1 MMKTKSTKR
10 ALLSSVLALVLC
22 VSMLVGTTFA
32 WFTDSVTSGNNK
44 IVAGNLDVVLQYKT
58 DWADEWATVDENTKI
73 FKEGAL
79 YEPGYTEVVYLR
91 VSNAGSLALKY
102 NLMVNIASEK
112 ASTNVN
118 GKEFKLSD
126 YLQIGTYCQDEYS
139 SGFNY
144 ADILMPTMFGTREA
158 ALSNVTLAKLS
169 TADSIVASNAPV
181 LAGEQTAQVMAI
193 VLTMPETVGNE
204 ANYDAAVAAAP
215 EINLGINLIATQY
228 TDEEDSF
235 GSDYDK
241 DAQPVVVRAAG
252 ELAAALTSDKEI
264 ISVVL
269 ANDIDVPMGSLGTQT
284 PGSGEYKLG
293 GENTKAIDINLNG
306 KLLNITTT
314 YWSAI
319 GAKNANATITIK
331 NGSMTSSQPTGTWN
345 SYDLTFANCNYAF
358 ENVVFEKAVALSNE
372 GKAVNMK
379 NVTINETHDY
389 YALWITAEGQN
400 VSIDGLTVNSL
411 GRGIKIDE
419 QYVSA
424 PEKVTLS
431 ISNATFNT
439 NKKAAIMVKSAAGA
453 DIALSDVNIAGVAAD
468 PFNAV
473 WVDEDASSYA
483 GLVTV
488 NGGTK
493 IVEGS
498 AEAPKANSVAAGTTV
513 TMNSVIT
520 AGDQTVINNEG
531 TIDLSGKPNLNGGDV
546 VVNGGTVVTTSANYT
561 GLQHAGEVTYNN
573 VTFDGSTFLYGE
585 KVVFNN
591 CTFNL
596 TTNYVWT
603 YGAKEVEFNNCTFN
617 TNGKAVLIYTEDTA
631 FSGVVTINGC
641 TFNATAPAYASAV
654 PSQSCAAV
662 EIDSSLIN
670 GSYTVNFIGENVVDA
685 DFSGLVRVKKG
696 SEKNNV
702 TINGATPVTLP

>member
-1 MMKTKSTKR
+1 MTKTKTLKR
-10 ALLSSVLALVLC
+10 AMLMSLFALIIC
-22 VSMLVGTTFA
+22 VSMFVGSTFA
-32 WFTDSVTSGNNK
+32 WFTDSVTSVGNIIK
-44 IVAGNLDVVLQYKT
+44 SGTLDVTMEWADGKT
-58 DWADEWATVDENTKI
+58 DPTNTTWTDASTDAI
-73 FKEGAL
+73 FNSEL
-79 YEPGYTEVVYLR
+79 WEPGYVEVR
-91 VSNAGSLALKY
+91 HIKIANAGTLALKY
-102 NLMVNIASEK
+102 QLNILANGAVSELADVIDVYYVDPAVK
-112 ASTNVN
+112 VENRDALANVE
-118 GKEFKLSD
+118 K
-126 YLQIGTYCQDEYS
+126 IGT
-139 SGFNY
+139 
-144 ADILMPTMFGTREA
+144 
-158 ALSNVTLAKLS
+158 LSEVLAKVS
-169 TADSIVASNAPV
+169 T
-181 LAGEQTAQVMAI
+181 T
-193 VLTMPETVGNE
+193 
-204 ANYDAAVAAAP
+204 
-215 EINLGINLIATQY
+215 
-228 TDEEDSF
+228 
-235 GSDYDK
+235 
-241 DAQPVVVRAAG
+241 AAG
-252 ELAAALTSDKEI
+252 ELKAGENHTITLALKMQETAGNEYQDKSIGSDFSVQLLATQLTYESDSFDNQYDVDAKPVVVYTAEDLADALTSEDEL
-264 ISVVL
+264 ISVIL
-269 ANDIDVPMGSLGTQT
+269 GADVDLPISSLGAQT

-411 GRGIKIDE
+411 GRGIKIDK

-424 PEKVTLS
+424 PAKVTLS

-439 NKKAAIMVKSAAGA
+439 TKKAAIVVKSEAGA
-453 DIALSDVNIAGVAAD
+453 NIALSNVNIAAVAAD

-498 AEAPKANSVAAGTTV
+498 AEAPKANSVAADTTV
-513 TMNSVIT
+513 LMKNVIT
-520 AGDQTVINNEG
+520 SGGQTVIDNKG
-531 TIDLSGKPNLNGGDV
+531 TINLSDAPSLNGGDV
-546 VVNGGTVVTTSANYT
+546 VINGGTVVTTSKNYT

-573 VTFDGSTFLYGE
+573 VTFNGSTFLYGD

-617 TNGKAVLIYTEDTA
+617 TNGKAILVYKEDGV

-641 TFNATAPAYASAV
+641 EFNATASAFAGGI
-654 PSQSCAAV
+654 PSQPCAAV
-662 EIDSSLIN
+662 EIDSSLITGN
-670 GSYTVNFIGENVVDA
+670 YTVNFTGENVVDE

-702 TINGATPVTLP
+702 TINGATPVTLS

>member
-1 MMKTKSTKR
+1 MTKTKSTKR
-10 ALLSSVLALVLC
+10 ALLSSVLALLLC

-58 DWADEWATVDENTKI
+58 DWDDEWATVDENTKI

-126 YLQIGTYCQDEYS
+126 YLQIGTCCQDEYS

-204 ANYDAAVAAAP
+204 ANYKSGAAAP

-293 GENTKAIDINLNG
+293 GANTKDIIIDLGGN
-306 KLLNITTT
+306 KLNISTT
-314 YWSAI
+314 YMSAI
-319 GAKNANATITIK
+319 GAKNDDATITIK
-331 NGSMTSSQPTGTWN
+331 NGTMSSSGNKASTWN
-345 SYDLTFANCNYAF
+345 INDLIFANCNYVI
-358 ENVVFEKAVALSNE
+358 ENVTFNKEVALENT
-372 GKAVNMK
+372 GKNATFK
-379 NVTINETHDY
+379 NVTINGTGDY
-389 YALWITAEGQN
+389 YALWISARGQD
-400 VSIDGLTVNSL
+400 VEIDGLTINTV

-439 NKKAAIMVKSAAGA
+439 NKKAAIIVKSAAGA

>member
-1 MMKTKSTKR
+1 MTKSKSTKR
-10 ALLSSVLALVLC
+10 ALLLSALSLLMC
-22 VSMLVGTTFA
+22 VSMLIGSTFA
-32 WFTDSVTSGNNK
+32 WFTDEVTS
-44 IVAGNLDVVLQYKT
+44 AGNIIQSGTLDVDLVDANGNSMEGKVIEFKT
-58 DWADEWATVDENTKI
+58 ADGRAQSEILW
-73 FKEGAL
+73 
-79 YEPGYTEVVYLR
+79 EPGCTYETNPVYVV
-91 VSNAGSLALKY
+91 NKGNLALKY
-102 NLMVNIASEK
+102 NIVINGIEGDAKLLEAIEWTITVGNV
-112 ASTNVN
+112 ST
-118 GKEFKLSD
+118 
-126 YLQIGTYCQDEYS
+126 
-139 SGFNY
+139 
-144 ADILMPTMFGTREA
+144 EA
-158 ALSNVTLAKLS
+158 ANLNGEL
-169 TADSIVASNAPV
+169 
-181 LAGEQTAQVMAI
+181 LAGEKTEAI
-193 VLTMPETVGNE
+193 VLSGHMKEEAGNE
-204 ANYDAAVAAAP
+204 YQDLTVEGISIAVFATQLPYESDSFDNQYDA
-215 EINLGINLIATQY
+215 
-228 TDEEDSF
+228 
-235 GSDYDK
+235 
-241 DAQPVVVRAAG
+241 DAKPVVVYTA
-252 ELAAALTSDKEI
+252 EDLAAALTSEDEL
-264 ISVVL
+264 ISVIL
-269 ANDIDVPMGSLGTQT
+269 GADVDLPISSLGAQT

-424 PEKVTLS
+424 PAKVTLS

-439 NKKAAIMVKSAAGA
+439 TKKAAIVVKSEAGA
-453 DIALSDVNIAGVAAD
+453 NIALSNVNIAAVAAD

-498 AEAPKANSVAAGTTV
+498 AEAPKANSVAADTTV
-513 TMNSVIT
+513 LMKNVIT
-520 AGDQTVINNEG
+520 SGGQTVIDNKG
-531 TIDLSGKPNLNGGDV
+531 TINLSDAPSLNGGDV
-546 VVNGGTVVTTSANYT
+546 VVNGGTITTTSANYT

-573 VTFDGSTFLYGE
+573 VTFNGSTFLYGD

-617 TNGKAVLIYTEDTA
+617 SNGKAVLIYTEDGA
-631 FSGVVTINGC
+631 FSGEVTINSC
-641 TFNATAPAYASAV
+641 TFNATASAFASAV
-654 PSQSCAAV
+654 AGQPCAAV
-662 EIDSSLIN
+662 EIDSSLIT
-670 GSYTVNFIGENVVDA
+670 SYTVNFIGENVVDE

>member
-1 MMKTKSTKR
+1 MTKTKSTKR
-10 ALLSSVLALVLC
+10 ALLASGMALILC
-22 VSMLVGTTFA
+22 VSMLVGSTFA
-32 WFTDSVTSGNNK
+32 WFTDSVSTAGNTIQSGKLQVDLVDKNGVSLENKVLAFEDKDGNNLWEPGCTYNTQEFFVK
-44 IVAGNLDVVLQYKT
+44 NNGNLALQYQIAINGITGNAKLLE
-58 DWADEWATVDENTKI
+58 AIEWTITVDGVKTTIAN
-73 FKEGAL
+73 
-79 YEPGYTEVVYLR
+79 
-91 VSNAGSLALKY
+91 LK
-102 NLMVNIASEK
+102 
-112 ASTNVN
+112 
-118 GKEFKLSD
+118 
-126 YLQIGTYCQDEYS
+126 GT
-139 SGFNY
+139 
-144 ADILMPTMFGTREA
+144 LLEA
-158 ALSNVTLAKLS
+158 NETSK
-169 TADSIVASNAPV
+169 
-181 LAGEQTAQVMAI
+181 AI
-193 VLTMPETVGNE
+193 VLSGHMKEEAGNE
-204 ANYDAAVAAAP
+204 YQ
-215 EINLGINLIATQY
+215 NLTVEGISISVFATQF
-228 TDEEDSF
+228 TKEEDSF
-235 GSDYDK
+235 GPDYDA
-241 DAQPVVVRAAG
+241 DAKPVVVYTAE
-252 ELAAALTSDKEI
+252 ELATALTSEDELISI
-264 ISVVL
+264 IL
-269 ANDIDVPMGSLGTQT
+269 GTDINLPITSLGAQT

-293 GENTKAIDINLNG
+293 GENTKTIDINLNG
-306 KLLNITTT
+306 SLLNITTT
-314 YWSAI
+314 YWSGI
-319 GAKNANATITIK
+319 GAKNADATITIK
-331 NGSMTSSQPTGTWN
+331 NGSMTSSQATGTWN
-345 SYDLTFANCNYAF
+345 SYDLTFANCNYVF

-372 GKAVNMK
+372 GKSATLK

-400 VSIDGLTVNSL
+400 VAIDGLTINSL
-411 GRGIKIDE
+411 GRGIKLDE
-419 QYVSA
+419 QYVDA

-439 NKKAAIMVKSAAGA
+439 NKKAAIIVKSAAGA
-453 DIALSDVNIAGVAAD
+453 DIALSNVNISGVAAD

-483 GLVTV
+483 SLVTV
-488 NGGTK
+488 KGGTK

-546 VVNGGTVVTTSANYT
+546 VVNGGTVVTTSTNYT

-573 VTFDGSTFLYGE
+573 VTFNGSTFLYGE

-617 TNGKAVLIYTEDTA
+617 TNGKAVLIYTEDKA

-641 TFNATAPAYASAV
+641 TFNATTSAYASGVANQ
-654 PSQSCAAV
+654 PCAAV

>member
-1 MMKTKSTKR
+1 MTKTKSTKR
-10 ALLSSVLALVLC
+10 ALLTSALALIMC
-22 VSMLVGTTFA
+22 VSMLVGSTFA
-32 WFTDSVTSGNNK
+32 WFTDSVTS
-44 IVAGNLDVVLQYKT
+44 AGNIIQSGTLDVDLVDANGNSMEGKVIEFKT
-58 DWADEWATVDENTKI
+58 ADGRAQSEILW
-73 FKEGAL
+73 
-79 YEPGYTEVVYLR
+79 EPGCTYETNPVYVV
-91 VSNAGSLALKY
+91 NKGNLALKY
-102 NLMVNIASEK
+102 NIVINGIEGDAKLLEAIEWTITVGNV
-112 ASTNVN
+112 ST
-118 GKEFKLSD
+118 
-126 YLQIGTYCQDEYS
+126 
-139 SGFNY
+139 
-144 ADILMPTMFGTREA
+144 EA
-158 ALSNVTLAKLS
+158 ANLNGEL
-169 TADSIVASNAPV
+169 
-181 LAGEQTAQVMAI
+181 LAGEKTEAI
-193 VLTMPETVGNE
+193 VLSGHMKEEAGNVYQDLTVEGISIAVFATQLPYESDSFDNQ
-204 ANYDAAVAAAP
+204 YDA
-215 EINLGINLIATQY
+215 
-228 TDEEDSF
+228 
-235 GSDYDK
+235 
-241 DAQPVVVRAAG
+241 DAKPVVVYTA
-252 ELAAALTSDKEI
+252 EDLAATLTSEDEK

-269 ANDIDVPMGSLGTQT
+269 GANIDLPISSLGAQT

-372 GKAVNMK
+372 GKAVNVK

-424 PEKVTLS
+424 PAKVTLS

-439 NKKAAIMVKSAAGA
+439 TKKAAIVVKSEAGA
-453 DIALSDVNIAGVAAD
+453 NIALSNVNIAAVAAD

-498 AEAPKANSVAAGTTV
+498 AEAPKANSVAADTTV
-513 TMNSVIT
+513 LMENVIT
-520 AGDQTVINNEG
+520 SGGQTVIDNKG
-531 TIDLSGKPNLNGGDV
+531 TINLSDALSLNGGDV
-546 VVNGGTVVTTSANYT
+546 VINGGTVVTTSKNYT

-573 VTFDGSTFLYGE
+573 VTFNGSTFLYGD

-617 TNGKAVLIYTEDTA
+617 TNGKAILVYKEASVFT
-631 FSGVVTINGC
+631 GVVTINGC
-641 TFNATAPAYASAV
+641 TFNATAPGFASGITA
-654 PSQSCAAV
+654 QSCAAV
-662 EIDSSLIN
+662 EIDSSLITGN
-670 GSYTVNFIGENVVDA
+670 YTVNFTGENVVDE